1 MSIIKTS
8 YYYAVKNKVNDYY
21 KVAISRTAPANE
33 YDLHTLILAPDSDTL
48 WAYKNEYIDNQ
59 EYTRQ
64 YLEKLNKL
72 LDNGT
77 LESIIDNLKA
87 HDKVLLLCYEGKYK
101 FCHRHILAD
110 FLNEHFTLGIS
121 EL

>member
-8 YYYAVKNKVNDYY
+8 YYYAVKNKANDYY
-21 KVAISRTAPANE
+21 KVAISRTAPTNE
-33 YDLHTLILAPDSDTL
+33 YDLHALSLAPDSDNL
-48 WAYKNEYIDNQ
+48 WAYKNEYIDDK

-64 YLEKLNKL
+64 YLDKLNRI

-77 LESIIDNLKA
+77 LQSIIENLKA
-87 HDKVLLLCYEGKYK
+87 HDKVLLLCYEGKSK

-110 FLNEHFTLGIS
+110 FLNEHFKLGIS

>member
-8 YYYAVKNKVNDYY
+8 YYYAVKHKANDYF
-21 KVAISRTAPANE
+21 KVAISRTAPADE
-33 YDLHTLILAPDSDTL
+33 YDYHALSLAPDSDTL
-48 WAYKNEYIDNQ
+48 WAYKNEYIDDK
-59 EYTRQ
+59 EYTKQ
-64 YLEKLNKL
+64 YLDKLNRI

-77 LESIIDNLKA
+77 LQSIIENLKA
-87 HDKVLLLCYEGKYK
+87 HDKVLLLCYEGKSK

-110 FLNEHFTLGIS
+110 FLNEHFKVGIS

>member
-8 YYYAVKNKVNDYY
+8 YYYAVKNKANDYY

-33 YDLHTLILAPDSDTL
+33 DDLHALILAPDSDTL
-48 WAYKNEYIDNQ
+48 WAYKNEYIDDQ
-59 EYTRQ
+59 EYTRP

-110 FLNEHFTLGIS
+110 FLNEHFKLGIS

>member
-1 MSIIKTS
+1 MSILKTS
-8 YYYAVKNKVNDYY
+8 YYYAVKNKANDYY
-21 KVAISRTAPANE
+21 KVAISRTAPTNE
-33 YDLHTLILAPDSDTL
+33 YDLHALILAPDSDTL
-48 WAYKNEYIDNQ
+48 WAHKNEYIDDK

-64 YLEKLNKL
+64 YLDKLNRI

-77 LESIIDNLKA
+77 LQSIIENLKA